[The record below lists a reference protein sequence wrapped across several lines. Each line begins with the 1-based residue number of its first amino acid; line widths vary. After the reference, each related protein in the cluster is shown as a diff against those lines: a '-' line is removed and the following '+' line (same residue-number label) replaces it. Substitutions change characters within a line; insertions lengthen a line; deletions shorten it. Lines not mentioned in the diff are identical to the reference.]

1 MPVLFV
7 SKKGG
12 IISKSNYINY
22 VRQNTI
28 NGESSPPGTF
38 SVFNSKG
45 DFHCKKSIPIKTPKK
60 NQSKIIKNELS
71 IADFKDVIRK
81 IFGDSYIFNNN
92 ILNQWLYEGKHK
104 SLGQNISETYFLTIR
119 QMFKNEL
126 SFEDFKL
133 FTFENVK
140 NLL

>member
-1 MPVLFV
+1 MHERSVYFV
-7 SKKGG
+7 SKDGKSSFSKYEEQNSKKG
-12 IISKSNYINY
+12 
-22 VRQNTI
+22 T
-28 NGESSPPGTF
+28 SSPPGTF
-38 SVFNSKG
+38 CVYNSK
-45 DFHCKKSIPIKTPKK
+45 DYIHWKKSIPKKSPKK

-92 ILNQWLYEGKHK
+92 LLNQWLYEGKHK
-104 SLGQNISETYFLTIR
+104 TLDQEISETYFLTIR
-119 QMFKNEL
+119 LMFKNEF

>member
-12 IISKSNYINY
+12 IVSKSSYLNY

-38 SVFNSKG
+38 CVFNSKG
-45 DFHCKKSIPIKTPKK
+45 ELHWKKSIPKKSIPKK
-60 NQSKIIKNELS
+60 SPKIIKNELS

-81 IFGDSYIFNNN
+81 IFGDSYIFKNN
-92 ILNQWLYEGKHK
+92 ILNQWLYEGEHK
-104 SLGQNISETYFLTIR
+104 TLDQEISETYFLTIR
-119 QMFKNEL
+119 LMFKNEF